1 MNELTQEMKDRLDDD
16 YHAITSVI
24 DALKSEIDVCDDA
37 MHKGLALSACHL
49 FFSAKRLVDIA
60 CTDTYSGIASDLKYA
75 HGFVNGAS
83 LSFSISPVLLN
94 ALNDAQKFDGAWC
107 VDPDERNEYM
117 HRLADMLHGYVI
129 DDDSYFRELFYDCIE
144 Q

>member
-16 YHAITSVI
+16 YYVITSVI
-24 DALKSEIDVCDDA
+24 DALREELDICDDA
-37 MHKGLALSACHL
+37 VYKGLGLSACHL
-49 FFSAKRLVDIA
+49 FFSAKRFVDIA
-60 CTDTYSGIASDLKYA
+60 CTDTYSYIASDIKYA
-75 HGFVNGAS
+75 HGFVNGSS
-83 LSFSISPVLLN
+83 LAFNISDKLTN

-117 HRLADMLHGYVI
+117 KRLANMLYDYVA
-129 DDDSYFRELFYDCIE
+129 DNDSYYSELFYACIE

>member
-1 MNELTQEMKDRLDDD
+1 MNELTREMKDRLDDD
-16 YHAITSVI
+16 YYVITSVI
-24 DALKSEIDVCDDA
+24 DALREELDICDDA

-49 FFSAKRLVDIA
+49 FFSARRFVDIA

-83 LSFSISPVLLN
+83 LSFSISPALLN

-107 VDPDERNEYM
+107 VNTDERNEYM
-117 HRLADMLHGYVI
+117 KRLADMLYDYVADNAI
-129 DDDSYFRELFYDCIE
+129 YFRELFYVCIE
-144 Q
+144 